1 MKVNEQNKA
10 IYSRLTID
18 IIKKCLKKRREN
30 PVALD
35 TTIISDLTED
45 SGATPTDNPPNL
57 PPPSLIGVNNDQISD
72 TVTEAPKRNGGRP
85 KGATVRASREKEEQM
100 SRLINEIAS
109 EWNEKV
115 KVKPEKGR
123 MKKNELERFI
133 EEKKAEKGLTNVC
146 ISKSCIRQCFR
157 NNIVSAKHCG
167 TPSPMAPIEQ
177 YIVSLMQQMTKMHQ
191 ALNVSEGL
199 SLANFLVEG
208 TEWENK
214 IVEFKS
220 KRGWKPFAADGSKNP
235 IQGAAWY
242 NGFWKRHGHEI

>member
-1 MKVNEQNKA
+1 MKVYEQNKA
-10 IYSRLTID
+10 IYSWLTID

-30 PVALD
+30 PVTLD

-72 TVTEAPKRNGGRP
+72 T
-85 KGATVRASREKEEQM
+85 SREKEEQM

-133 EEKKAEKGLTNVC
+133 EEKKAEKGLINVC
-146 ISKSCIRQCFR
+146 ISKSCIHQCIR
-157 NNIVSAKHCG
+157 KNIVSTKHCG
-167 TPSPMAPIEQ
+167 TPSPMAPIKQ
-177 YIVSLMQQMTKMHQ
+177 YIVSLMQQMAKMHQ
-191 ALNVSEGL
+191 PLNV
-199 SLANFLVEG
+199 
-208 TEWENK
+208 
-214 IVEFKS
+214 
-220 KRGWKPFAADGSKNP
+220 
-235 IQGAAWY
+235 
-242 NGFWKRHGHEI
+242 